1 MAREKHDKKAG
12 GLIESMDINY
22 SVIWAIKQKP
32 SMTFCPLYVLLR
44 GMKKIIIATSLP
56 ITMGEFIFEATLLFL
71 EPKVFTRFFFVLQT
85 NKDEWGVNFCS
96 LNL

>member
-44 GMKKIIIATSLP
+44 GMKKNQPQVCPSQW
-56 ITMGEFIFEATLLFL
+56 GKFLF
-71 EPKVFTRFFFVLQT
+71 
-85 NKDEWGVNFCS
+85 
-96 LNL
+96 

>member
-32 SMTFCPLYVLLR
+32 SMTFCPLLCFVE
-44 GMKKIIIATSLP
+44 GDEKKNNSHKSANHNGGNSFLKLHYYSWNPMLSQDFSSTFKQMRTSGGPL
-56 ITMGEFIFEATLLFL
+56 
-71 EPKVFTRFFFVLQT
+71 
-85 NKDEWGVNFCS
+85 
-96 LNL
+96 

>member
-44 GMKKIIIATSLP
+44 GMKKMIATSLP
-56 ITMGEFIFEATLLFL
+56 ITMGAIHL
-71 EPKVFTRFFFVLQT
+71 
-85 NKDEWGVNFCS
+85 
-96 LNL
+96 

>member
-44 GMKKIIIATSLP
+44 GMKKIQPQVCPSQW
-56 ITMGEFIFEATLLFL
+56 GKFLF
-71 EPKVFTRFFFVLQT
+71 
-85 NKDEWGVNFCS
+85 
-96 LNL
+96 

>member
-1 MAREKHDKKAG
+1 MAREKNDKKAG

-44 GMKKIIIATSLP
+44 GMKKIIATSLP
-56 ITMGEFIFEATLLFL
+56 ITIHF
-71 EPKVFTRFFFVLQT
+71 
-85 NKDEWGVNFCS
+85 
-96 LNL
+96 

>member
-44 GMKKIIIATSLP
+44 GMKKKIIATSLP
-56 ITMGEFIFEATLLFL
+56 ITIGEFIFEATLFFL
-71 EPKVFTRFFFVLQT
+71 EANAFTRFFSTFKQMRTSGAKLLT
-85 NKDEWGVNFCS
+85 K
-96 LNL
+96 

>member
-1 MAREKHDKKAG
+1 MIKIRQIIVYDVHMAREKHDKKAG

-44 GMKKIIIATSLP
+44 GMKKNSHKSANHNGGIH
-56 ITMGEFIFEATLLFL
+56 F
-71 EPKVFTRFFFVLQT
+71 
-85 NKDEWGVNFCS
+85 
-96 LNL
+96 

>member
-1 MAREKHDKKAG
+1 MKIETNNTYEVYDVHMAREKHDKKAR

-44 GMKKIIIATSLP
+44 GRKK
-56 ITMGEFIFEATLLFL
+56 
-71 EPKVFTRFFFVLQT
+71 K
-85 NKDEWGVNFCS
+85 
-96 LNL
+96 

>member
-44 GMKKIIIATSLP
+44 GMKKKSVTSLP
-56 ITMGEFIFEATLLFL
+56 IPMVKIPLLSLFIVPRT
-71 EPKVFTRFFFVLQT
+71 P
-85 NKDEWGVNFCS
+85 
-96 LNL
+96 

>member
-44 GMKKIIIATSLP
+44 GMKKMIATSLP
-56 ITMGEFIFEATLLFL
+56 ITMGAILF
-71 EPKVFTRFFFVLQT
+71 
-85 NKDEWGVNFCS
+85 
-96 LNL
+96 

>member
-44 GMKKIIIATSLP
+44 GMKKNSHKSAHHDVLQWGQLFFKVS
-56 ITMGEFIFEATLLFL
+56 LLFL
-71 EPKVFTRFFFVLQT
+71 ELHDVKRVSLNFEA
-85 NKDEWGVNFCS
+85 NKDTW
-96 LNL
+96 